1 MKEKRSDWWKA
12 TAGLA
17 VLALLAVGL
26 GLLFRG
32 QGQTPAA
39 TGPTATVTAQPAVT
53 QEVAATPTTMIVP
66 TGTAPTSP
74 TVVTP
79 TETTQ
84 PEPTSPI
91 PGLDDYLFGEPQ
103 VVLTNPH
110 RYIGIAGWLPDSE
123 HLLITRGDPER
134 PLREFIETF
143 NVRTGDVRRLGERN
157 SLSVKP
163 LWLAATQEVAYTDWV
178 GKEYRALYIS
188 RGETAERQTIAT
200 TLSSLHIGADPK
212 GQQIVFFAEAAG
224 ERPQLWDVQQ
234 ETVQTLPFT
243 LAPLA
248 YTTGPMMPSPYRIAW
263 HPSEDKVA
271 FYNNYHFFVM
281 NLDTDQVQEIE
292 LSTDDY
298 GQVLWAM
305 NAQWSPNGRY
315 IAMVTTSGDLP
326 VESSE
331 LTILD
336 AVSGEL
342 RSMHPGQ
349 SIYPGQDYVTDMAWA
364 PDSYHLAVLAVVRR
378 DEIGVEYDG
387 LYLTGVDNTEFQRLA
402 PEHEFGGAWGEEL
415 AWSPDGLHLAVLC
428 PTSEESRLCILPIS
442 QEGPKGGQP

>member
-1 MKEKRSDWWKA
+1 VKEKRSDWWKA

-271 FYNNYHFFVM
+271 FYNNYHFFVA
-281 NLDTDQVQEIE
+281 NLNASQVQEIE
-292 LSTDDY
+292 LGDIDP
-298 GQVLWAM
+298 VLELWAVD
-305 NAQWSPNGRY
+305 ALWSPDGHY
-315 IAMVTTSGDLP
+315 IALC
-326 VESSE
+326 
-331 LTILD
+331 
-336 AVSGEL
+336 
-342 RSMHPGQ
+342 
-349 SIYPGQDYVTDMAWA
+349 VTDPDGFSFFDLTVLDTTTGEFHGLDRDPSDKNIVVQDIAWA
-364 PDSYHLAVLAVVRR
+364 PDSQHLLILGELTWQEREAEDVSSH
-378 DEIGVEYDG
+378 
-387 LYLTGVDNTEFQRLA
+387 LYLVDALTGKFRPILSNHAL
-402 PEHEFGGAWGEEL
+402 GGGDGGWNL
-415 AWSPDGLHLAVLC
+415 AWSPDGQRLAVNC
-428 PTSEESRLCILPIS
+428 PTSEEGRLCVIAVMAP
-442 QEGPKGGQP
+442 